1 VLKSARKKWK
11 DFKVVLKRKY
21 FNPKLTRKQNICN
34 GCGKRLPG
42 PQWEWLVR
50 HWKTSASQAKCEKNK
65 AIRAIQLNGTHT
77 SGSRSFAVTLDQLE
91 MEEGRQVGRAELYIV
106 THTKK
111 NGQPVDKYSGDN
123 INEIRRQ
130 LAANSS
136 LVGEEARD
144 GDVYSG
150 LFPKERSGRWR
161 GLGLCLNKFGCTLSC
176 WTSKSLIQ
184 LWSSL
189 CN

>member
-65 AIRAIQLNGTHT
+65 AIRAIQLNGTPT
-77 SGSRSFAVTLDQLE
+77 SGSRSFAVTLDQL
-91 MEEGRQVGRAELYIV
+91 VLAEIHMLSYNPSFYLHV
-106 THTKK
+106 
-111 NGQPVDKYSGDN
+111 QSLLFDN
-123 INEIRRQ
+123 IVGDGRR
-130 LAANSS
+130 
-136 LVGEEARD
+136 
-144 GDVYSG
+144 
-150 LFPKERSGRWR
+150 
-161 GLGLCLNKFGCTLSC
+161 
-176 WTSKSLIQ
+176 
-184 LWSSL
+184 
-189 CN
+189 